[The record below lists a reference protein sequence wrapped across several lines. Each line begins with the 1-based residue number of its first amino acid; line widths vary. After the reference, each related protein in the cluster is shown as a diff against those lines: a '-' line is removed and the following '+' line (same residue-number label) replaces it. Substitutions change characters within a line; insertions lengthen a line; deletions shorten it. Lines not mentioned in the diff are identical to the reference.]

1 MGLTV
6 AQRNFPH
13 IFSKGRIGK
22 YETANRVKWAACCV
36 SNFNN
41 RDGSYSEREYARDE
55 VIGAMQCGIST
66 NQGAYPD
73 KAGLGKAY
81 WSQVCIA
88 DDKYIPGL
96 ARVADILHKNGSIAM
111 QQILHAG
118 RYGGIDLGYC
128 IQPSSVAQTLKH
140 FRPPKEMTVDQIY
153 EAIEDHAS
161 AALRA
166 KKAGFDA
173 VEIASFMGYLMS
185 CFLSPYTNR
194 RTDEWGGSVEKRFH
208 FMEEIIKAIRKACGP
223 DFAISVRLNGAEL
236 MDDREGNTKE
246 ECLRIMELA
255 EAAGVDLIS
264 MVIGWHESTRGALG
278 RDIAHD
284 GWLPL
289 AAEAKKR
296 VKAPLSFGPRLAD
309 PRIAEKA
316 IAEGWM
322 DFWEICRPGLAD
334 PSIVQ
339 KTAENRMEDIKPCIA
354 DLTCLAKLFANQ
366 PYICTVNPQ
375 LGHEMEP
382 EYRITPAVR
391 KKKVIVVGG
400 GIAGLECATTAV
412 QRGHEVIIY
421 EKNNQLGGQ
430 VLSASREVGGG
441 QQLSALIDYYA
452 IQAKKLGITI
462 KLGTVF
468 DKKAASAEAAD
479 VIVVATGAAIDKPGI
494 PGIDKPIVA
503 MAYDVLEANPKATGK
518 KVVILGGGKVGLI
531 VAEHFASQGNETWIV
546 AGQRRV
552 DSDVSTTFKWRH
564 AAWVKEFNIKV
575 LTESKITEVKDNGV
589 TVVNKEGNSTFLDAD
604 MVIIAG
610 PRRSENTLFT
620 EIDYMTDETYLVGD
634 AVVPRFM
641 DSAIHEG
648 FKVGVRI

>member
-1 MGLTV
+1 MDASL
-6 AQRNFPH
+6 AQKNFPN
-13 IFSKGRIGK
+13 IFAKGKIGK
-22 YETANRVKWAACCV
+22 YETTNRVKWAACCV
-36 SNFNN
+36 SNYNN

-55 VIGAMQCGIST
+55 VIGAMKCGIST

-81 WSQVCIA
+81 WTQVCIA

-96 ARVADILHKNGSIAM
+96 SRVADILHKNGSIAM

-128 IQPSSVAQTLKH
+128 IQPSAVPQTLKH
-140 FRPPKEMTVDQIY
+140 FRPPKEMTADEIWQAVQ
-153 EAIEDHAS
+153 DHAD
-161 AALRA
+161 AAVRA
-166 KKAGFDA
+166 QKAGFDA

-194 RTDEWGGSVEKRFH
+194 RTDEWGGTVEKRFR
-208 FMEEIIKAIRKACGP
+208 FMEEIIKATRKACGP
-223 DFAISVRLNGAEL
+223 DFAISVRLNGTEL
-236 MDDREGNTKE
+236 MDDRQGNTTD
-246 ECLRIMELA
+246 ECLAIMELA

-264 MVIGWHESTRGALG
+264 MVIGWHESTSGALG

-284 GWLPL
+284 GWVPL
-289 AAEAKKR
+289 AANAKKR
-296 VKAPLSFGPRLAD
+296 IKVPIAFGPRVAD
-309 PRIAEKA
+309 PRVAERA
-316 IAEGWM
+316 IGEGWM

-334 PSIVQ
+334 PQILQ
-339 KTAENRMEDIKPCIA
+339 KTAQNRIADIKPCIA

-366 PYICTVNPQ
+366 PYICSVNPQ
-375 LGHEMEP
+375 LGHEIEP
-382 EYRITPAVR
+382 EYQITPAVR
-391 KKKVIVVGG
+391 RKKVVVVGG
-400 GIAGLECATTAV
+400 GVAGLECATTAV
-412 QRGHEVIIY
+412 QRGHEVILY
-421 EKNNQLGGQ
+421 EKKSQLGGQ
-430 VLSASREVGGG
+430 VVSASREVKGGE
-441 QQLSALIDYYA
+441 QLTALVDYYA
-452 IQAKKLGITI
+452 NQARKLGITV

-468 DKKAASAEAAD
+468 DKKAAAAEGPD
-479 VIVVATGAAIDKPGI
+479 VIVVATGAAIDKPAI
-494 PGIDKPIVA
+494 PGIDKPIVS

-518 KVVILGGGKVGLI
+518 KVVVLGGGKVGLI

-552 DSDVSTTFKWRH
+552 DTDVSTTFKWRH

-589 TVVNKEGNSTFLDAD
+589 TVVNKEGNSIFLEAD
-604 MVIIAG
+604 MVIVAG
-610 PRRSENTLFT
+610 PRRPENSLFT
-620 EIDYMTDETYLVGD
+620 EIDYMTDETYIAGD
-634 AVVPRFM
+634 AVVPRFI

>member
-1 MGLTV
+1 MDASL
-6 AQRNFPH
+6 AQKNFPN
-13 IFSKGRIGK
+13 IFTKGKIGK
-22 YETANRVKWAACCV
+22 YETINRVKWAACCV
-36 SNFNN
+36 SNYNN

-55 VIGAMQCGIST
+55 VIGAMKCGIST

-81 WSQVCIA
+81 WTQVCIA

-96 ARVADILHKNGSIAM
+96 SRVADILHKNGSIAM

-128 IQPSSVAQTLKH
+128 IQPSEVPQTLKH
-140 FRPPKEMTVDQIY
+140 FRPPKEMTVDEIWQ
-153 EAIEDHAS
+153 AVQDHAD
-161 AALRA
+161 AAVRA
-166 KKAGFDA
+166 QKAGFDA

-194 RTDEWGGSVEKRFH
+194 RTDEWGGTVEKRFR
-208 FMEEIIKAIRKACGP
+208 FMEEIIKATRKACGP
-223 DFAISVRLNGAEL
+223 DFAISVRLNGTEL
-236 MDDREGNTKE
+236 MDDRQGNTTD
-246 ECLRIMELA
+246 ECLAIMELA

-264 MVIGWHESTRGALG
+264 MVIGWHESTSGALG

-284 GWLPL
+284 GWIPL
-289 AAEAKKR
+289 AANAKKR
-296 VKAPLSFGPRLAD
+296 VKVPLSFGPRVAD
-309 PRIAEKA
+309 PRVAERA

-334 PSIVQ
+334 PLILQ
-339 KTAENRMEDIKPCIA
+339 KTAENRLDDIKPCVA

-375 LGHEMEP
+375 LGHEIEP
-382 EYRITPAVR
+382 EYQITPAVR
-391 KKKVIVVGG
+391 RKKVVVVGG
-400 GIAGLECATTAV
+400 GVAGLECATTAV

-421 EKNNQLGGQ
+421 EKKRQLGGQ
-430 VLSASREVGGG
+430 ILSASREVKGGE
-441 QQLSALIDYYA
+441 QLMALVDYYA
-452 IQAKKLGITI
+452 NQAKKLGITV
-462 KLGTVF
+462 KLGTLF
-468 DKKAASAEAAD
+468 DKKAAAAEAPD
-479 VIVVATGAAIDKPGI
+479 VIVVATGAAIDRPRI
-494 PGIDKPIVA
+494 PGIDKPIVS
-503 MAYDVLEANPKATGK
+503 MAYDVLEANQEANGK
-518 KVVILGGGKVGLI
+518 KVVVMGGGKVGLI
-531 VAEHFASQGNETWIV
+531 VAEHFASQGNETWVV

-552 DSDVSTTFKWRH
+552 DTDVSTTFKWRH

-589 TVVNKEGNSTFLDAD
+589 TVVNKEGNSMFLEAD
-604 MVIIAG
+604 MVIVAG
-610 PRRSENTLFT
+610 PRRPENSLLT
-620 EIDYMTDETYLVGD
+620 EIDYLTDETYIAGD